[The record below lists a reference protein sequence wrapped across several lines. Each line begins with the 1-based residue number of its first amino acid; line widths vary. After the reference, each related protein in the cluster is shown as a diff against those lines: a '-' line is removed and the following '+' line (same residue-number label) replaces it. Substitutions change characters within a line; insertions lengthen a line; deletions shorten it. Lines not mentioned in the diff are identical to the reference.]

1 MEFKEYSYIEKWS
14 LEVLLL
20 ERYRS
25 KSGIATLKN
34 KVYIFKPIKED
45 KKYYYK
51 DKNHPI
57 EKEVC
62 RNISLTVIS

>member
-1 MEFKEYSYIEKWS
+1 
-14 LEVLLL
+14 L